1 MPSST
6 PTNHCQ
12 VHHSNDLSIKR
23 KGGCRLFGETSG
35 PSGVSAATQ
44 VATDKGKVLIAL
56 VAVEDRLANR
66 AALPDKLFAEQSEQG
81 CTARQANCRTERT
94 GLYCPTSYRLA
105 NRAVLPDKL
114 LAEQSEQ
121 GSTARQAPLP
131 GTVPRGDGDV
141 FNSLALSE
149 PARLGQD
156 SLFGDKNKAAAALF
170 FRFSICH
177 LPACPGGKAV
187 CAQHWALLLRGG

>member
-66 AALPDKLFAEQSEQG
+66 A
-81 CTARQANCRTERT
+81 
-94 GLYCPTSYRLA
+94 
-105 NRAVLPDKL
+105 VLPDKL

-149 PARLGQD
+149 PALLGQD

-170 FRFSICH
+170 FPPFN
-177 LPACPGGKAV
+177 LPSSCLPWWQGSLCTALGPPPPRVAV
-187 CAQHWALLLRGG
+187 FR